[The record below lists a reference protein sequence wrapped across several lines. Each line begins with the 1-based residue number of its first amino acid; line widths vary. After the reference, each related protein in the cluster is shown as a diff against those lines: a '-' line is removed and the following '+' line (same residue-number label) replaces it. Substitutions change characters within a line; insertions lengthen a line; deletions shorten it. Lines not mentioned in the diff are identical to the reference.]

1 MGDIYQLYSILV
13 GAIPRMFDVLRSI
26 RTLSTIMSYSRN
38 TVGAVA
44 VVHHTDCGL
53 LNFDNKFIKD
63 KLTERVAGSPE
74 PVSEVSEMEIGSL
87 GR

>member
-1 MGDIYQLYSILV
+1 
-13 GAIPRMFDVLRSI
+13 
-26 RTLSTIMSYSRN
+26 MSYSRN